1 MRKLKT
7 LVLFAGIAGACA
19 LGYGSASA
27 QEQTFS
33 PAGREALKLAMQNE
47 ALASAKYKLFS
58 EHARKAG
65 KNELADLLAAT
76 SNQEYGHFLRWAAM
90 YRLVGTDIQNLRTA
104 AQDEVNEDAQL
115 YARLAA
121 EAEARGETTLAE
133 SFDAIKAQEERHES
147 AIQNAIQKATK
158 PD

>member
-1 MRKLKT
+1 MRKFKM
-7 LVLFAGIAGACA
+7 LVLFAGIAGAWA
-19 LGYGSASA
+19 LGYGSSSA

-33 PAGREALKLAMQNE
+33 PEGREALKLAMQNE
-47 ALASAKYKLFS
+47 ALASAKYKLFA

-65 KNELADLLAAT
+65 KTELADLLAAT
-76 SNQEYGHFLRWAAM
+76 SNQEFGHFLRWAAM
-90 YRLVGTDIQNLRTA
+90 YRLVGTDLQNLRTA

-115 YARLAA
+115 YTRLAA
-121 EAEARGETTLAE
+121 EAEARGEKSLAE